1 MIVNNSRTFR
11 KESPRSS
18 LLTLVRGGGR
28 KRLEKFLVRFVNAT
42 ELPHL
47 QAIERA
53 FSDLMPQHAGG
64 LIAGPLGL
72 GVDSHFIDPRDEK
85 ERYIAVRNLVDFVND
100 LKIAWTCDTRLD
112 RELAIASILVAYV
125 HGPKGKF
132 SSMVTITSTYSF
144 IGHND
149 PIELDGFALVLLH
162 ALHFARNMRCCAN
175 PDCPA
180 RYYLAPRGKYCSKEC
195 AAPSQRAFKLAWWDR
210 HKKEQL
216 KNRRFKKKR
225 RSTQK
230 RGGK

>member
-1 MIVNNSRTFR
+1 MIVNDSRNFR

-28 KRLEKFLVRFVNAT
+28 KRLEKFLVRFVNAAA
-42 ELPHL
+42 LPHL

-53 FSDLMPQHAGG
+53 FADLMPQHPGG

-72 GVDSHFIDPRDEK
+72 GDYSYFTDPYDEK

-100 LKIAWTCDTRLD
+100 LKIAWTCGTQLD
-112 RELAIASILVAYV
+112 RELAIATILVAYV

-132 SSMVTITSTYSF
+132 NSRITMTTTYSF
-144 IGHND
+144 IGRKD
-149 PIELDGFALVLLH
+149 PIELGGFTLVLLH
-162 ALHFARNMRCCAN
+162 ALHLGHKMRCCAN